1 MKKKKIKKSFDLINN
16 IVKFLKNRSKPNVSH
31 NLNSGWAIFKKYN
44 IFFWQQ
50 EKNAIKSKHELIK
63 KPLLHFSSKE
73 NLLFFCFSIQKIFYD
88 EDSITP
94 PFFLRK
100 RKSGDILKFSFGK
113 QKLKKFFIN
122 SKIPLIERNKIWL
135 VVDQKNTII
144 WIPNLYKN
152 TKLGKN
158 KIIYLGLQK

>member
-1 MKKKKIKKSFDLINN
+1 
-16 IVKFLKNRSKPNVSH
+16 
-31 NLNSGWAIFKKYN
+31 
-44 IFFWQQ
+44 
-50 EKNAIKSKHELIK
+50 
-63 KPLLHFSSKE
+63 
-73 NLLFFCFSIQKIFYD
+73 
-88 EDSITP
+88 
-94 PFFLRK
+94 FFLRK

-122 SKIPLIERNKIWL
+122 AKIPLIERNKIWL